1 MATKSTEKKTSLE
14 PSEVFCAVG
23 LLIPTSQMRALVK
36 DQTGTELLRWAS
48 TDGLAIAK
56 KGIKVVFGGGNVGL
70 MKIISD
76 TALDNGVEVL
86 GISLKSL
93 HALELA
99 NPRLNEIVV
108 TDTLLDRKDEFM
120 SRSDAFIVLPGGV
133 GSLDELA
140 EIMASNQLGI
150 INKPVGILNTEG
162 YYDHL
167 LKWFDKAVEEG
178 FISSANLKELLVSD
192 NPEELVD
199 LVVNHE
205 RPSDDNWTKRLGL

>member
-1 MATKSTEKKTSLE
+1 MKNISI
-14 PSEVFCAVG
+14 FCGAHKGRNPEYAKAAESIAKAV
-23 LLIPTSQMRALVK
+23 
-36 DQTGTELLRWAS
+36 
-48 TDGLAIAK
+48 AK
-56 KGIKVVFGGGNVGL
+56 KGINIVFGGGNVGL

-93 HALELA
+93 HALELV
-99 NPRLNEIVV
+99 NPRVDEIVV
-108 TDTLLDRKDEFM
+108 SDTLLDRKDEFM

-167 LKWFDKAVEEG
+167 LNWFNKAVDEG
-178 FISSANLKELLVSD
+178 FISSKNLDELLVADSPD
-192 NPEELVD
+192 ELID
-199 LVVNHE
+199 MITNHQK
-205 RPSDDNWTKRLGL
+205 PSDENWTERLGL

>member
-1 MATKSTEKKTSLE
+1 MNNISI
-14 PSEVFCAVG
+14 FCGAHEG
-23 LLIPTSQMRALVK
+23 KNPEYAKAAKLVA
-36 DQTGTELLRWAS
+36 EL
-48 TDGLAIAK
+48 IAK
-56 KGIKVVFGGGNVGL
+56 KGINVVFGGGNVGL

-99 NPRLNEIVV
+99 NPRLNQIVV
-108 TDTLLDRKDEFM
+108 SETLLDRKDEFM

-162 YYDHL
+162 YYDDL
-167 LKWFDKAVEEG
+167 LKWFSKAVDEG
-178 FISSANLKELLVSD
+178 FISSENLKELLVSD
-192 NPEELVD
+192 SPEKLVEMITS
-199 LVVNHE
+199 HQ
-205 RPSDDNWTKRLGL
+205 RPSDENWTERLGL

>member
-1 MATKSTEKKTSLE
+1 MKNISI
-14 PSEVFCAVG
+14 FCGAHKG
-23 LLIPTSQMRALVK
+23 RNPEYAKAAESIAK
-36 DQTGTELLRWAS
+36 
-48 TDGLAIAK
+48 AIAK
-56 KGIKVVFGGGNVGL
+56 KGINIVFGGGNVGL

-93 HALELA
+93 HALELV
-99 NPRLNEIVV
+99 NPRVDEIVV
-108 TDTLLDRKDEFM
+108 ADTLLDRKDEFM

-167 LKWFDKAVEEG
+167 LNWFNKAVDEG
-178 FISSANLKELLVSD
+178 FISSKNLNDLLVADSPD
-192 NPEELVD
+192 ELID
-199 LVVNHE
+199 MITNHKK
-205 RPSDDNWTKRLGL
+205 PSDENWTERLGL

>member
-1 MATKSTEKKTSLE
+1 MKNISI
-14 PSEVFCAVG
+14 FCGAHEG
-23 LLIPTSQMRALVK
+23 K
-36 DQTGTELLRWAS
+36 DPKYAQSAKIIS
-48 TDGLAIAK
+48 DAIAK
-56 KGIKVVFGGGNVGL
+56 KGINVVFGGGNVGL

>member
-1 MATKSTEKKTSLE
+1 MNNISI
-14 PSEVFCAVG
+14 FCGAHEG
-23 LLIPTSQMRALVK
+23 KNPEYAKAAKLVA
-36 DQTGTELLRWAS
+36 EY
-48 TDGLAIAK
+48 IAK
-56 KGIKVVFGGGNVGL
+56 KGINVVFGGGNVGL
-70 MKIISD
+70 MKIISA
-76 TALDNGVEVL
+76 TALDNGVKVL

-108 TDTLLDRKDEFM
+108 SETLLDRKDKFM

-162 YYDHL
+162 YYDDL
-167 LKWFDKAVEEG
+167 LKWFSKAVDEG
-178 FISSANLKELLVSD
+178 FISSENLKELLVSD
-192 NPEELVD
+192 SPEELVEMITS
-199 LVVNHE
+199 HQ
-205 RPSDDNWTKRLGL
+205 RPSDDNWTERLGL

>member
-1 MATKSTEKKTSLE
+1 MKNISIFCGAHEGKNPKYAQSAKII
-14 PSEVFCAVG
+14 SE
-23 LLIPTSQMRALVK
+23 
-36 DQTGTELLRWAS
+36 
-48 TDGLAIAK
+48 AIAK
-56 KGIKVVFGGGNVGL
+56 KGINVVFGGGNVGL

-199 LVVNHE
+199 LVINHE

>member
-1 MATKSTEKKTSLE
+1 MKNISIFCGAHEGKNPKYAESAKII
-14 PSEVFCAVG
+14 SE
-23 LLIPTSQMRALVK
+23 
-36 DQTGTELLRWAS
+36 
-48 TDGLAIAK
+48 AIAK
-56 KGIKVVFGGGNVGL
+56 KGINVVFGGGNVGL

-199 LVVNHE
+199 LVVNHK

>member
-1 MATKSTEKKTSLE
+1 MKNISIFCGAHEGKNPKYAQSAKII
-14 PSEVFCAVG
+14 SE
-23 LLIPTSQMRALVK
+23 
-36 DQTGTELLRWAS
+36 
-48 TDGLAIAK
+48 AIAK
-56 KGIKVVFGGGNVGL
+56 KGINVVFGGGNVGL

-205 RPSDDNWTKRLGL
+205 RPSDDNWTKRLGLSLIHI

>member
-1 MATKSTEKKTSLE
+1 MKNISIFCGAHEGKNPEYAKAAKS
-14 PSEVFCAVG
+14 VA
-23 LLIPTSQMRALVK
+23 
-36 DQTGTELLRWAS
+36 EL
-48 TDGLAIAK
+48 IAK
-56 KGIKVVFGGGNVGL
+56 KGINVVFGGGNVGL

-99 NPRLNEIVV
+99 NPRLNNIVV
-108 TDTLLDRKDEFM
+108 SETLLNRKDEFM

-167 LKWFDKAVEEG
+167 LEWFNKAVNEG
-178 FISSANLKELLVSD
+178 FISSENLKELLVSD
-192 NPEELVD
+192 SPEELVE
-199 LVVNHE
+199 LITTHKK
-205 RPSDDNWTKRLGL
+205 PSDDSWKERLGL

>member
-1 MATKSTEKKTSLE
+1 MKNISIFCGAHEGKNPKYAQSAKII
-14 PSEVFCAVG
+14 SE
-23 LLIPTSQMRALVK
+23 
-36 DQTGTELLRWAS
+36 E
-48 TDGLAIAK
+48 IAK
-56 KGIKVVFGGGNVGL
+56 RGINVVFGGGNVGL

>member
-1 MATKSTEKKTSLE
+1 MKNISIFCGAHEGKNPKFAQSAKII
-14 PSEVFCAVG
+14 SE
-23 LLIPTSQMRALVK
+23 
-36 DQTGTELLRWAS
+36 
-48 TDGLAIAK
+48 AIAK
-56 KGIKVVFGGGNVGL
+56 KGINVVFGGGNVGL

-167 LKWFDKAVEEG
+167 LKWFNKAVEEG

>member
-1 MATKSTEKKTSLE
+1 MKNISIFCGAHEGNNPKYVEEAKKVAES
-14 PSEVFCAVG
+14 
-23 LLIPTSQMRALVK
+23 
-36 DQTGTELLRWAS
+36 
-48 TDGLAIAK
+48 IAK
-56 KGIKVVFGGGNVGL
+56 KGINVVFGGGNVGL

-99 NPRLNEIVV
+99 NPRLKEIVV

-167 LKWFDKAVEEG
+167 LSWFNKAVDEG
-178 FISSANLKELLVSD
+178 FVSPANLKELLVSD
-192 NPEELVD
+192 SPQQLVEM
-199 LVVNHE
+199 VVNHI
-205 RPSDDNWTKRLGL
+205 RPSDDDWTNRLGL

>member
-1 MATKSTEKKTSLE
+1 MKNISIFCGAHEGNNPKYGEEAKKVAES
-14 PSEVFCAVG
+14 
-23 LLIPTSQMRALVK
+23 
-36 DQTGTELLRWAS
+36 
-48 TDGLAIAK
+48 IAK
-56 KGIKVVFGGGNVGL
+56 KGINVVFGGGNVGL

-99 NPRLNEIVV
+99 NPRLKEIVV
-108 TDTLLDRKDEFM
+108 ADTLLDRKDEFM

-167 LKWFDKAVEEG
+167 LSWFNKAVDEG
-178 FISSANLKELLVSD
+178 FISPANLKELLVSD
-192 NPEELVD
+192 SPQELVEM
-199 LVVNHE
+199 VVNHT
-205 RPSDDNWTKRLGL
+205 RPSDDDWTKRLGL

>member
-1 MATKSTEKKTSLE
+1 MKNISI
-14 PSEVFCAVG
+14 FCGAHKG
-23 LLIPTSQMRALVK
+23 RNPEYAKAAESIAK
-36 DQTGTELLRWAS
+36 
-48 TDGLAIAK
+48 AIAK
-56 KGIKVVFGGGNVGL
+56 KGINIVFGGGNVGL

-93 HALELA
+93 HALELV
-99 NPRLNEIVV
+99 NPRVDEIVV
-108 TDTLLDRKDEFM
+108 SDTLLDRKDEFM

-167 LKWFDKAVEEG
+167 LNWFNKAVDEG
-178 FISSANLKELLVSD
+178 FISSKNLDELLVADSPD
-192 NPEELVD
+192 ELID
-199 LVVNHE
+199 MITNHKK
-205 RPSDDNWTKRLGL
+205 PSDENWKERLGL

>member
-1 MATKSTEKKTSLE
+1 MKNISIFCGAHEGKNPEYAKAAKS
-14 PSEVFCAVG
+14 VA
-23 LLIPTSQMRALVK
+23 
-36 DQTGTELLRWAS
+36 EL
-48 TDGLAIAK
+48 IAK
-56 KGIKVVFGGGNVGL
+56 KGINVVFGGGNVGL

-76 TALDNGVEVL
+76 TAIDNGVEVL

-93 HALELA
+93 HELELA
-99 NPRLNEIVV
+99 NPRLNDIVV
-108 TDTLLDRKDEFM
+108 SETLLDRKDEFM

-167 LKWFDKAVEEG
+167 LEWFNKAVNEG
-178 FISSANLKELLVSD
+178 FISSENLKELLVSD
-192 NPEELVD
+192 SPEELVE
-199 LVVNHE
+199 LITTHKK
-205 RPSDDNWTKRLGL
+205 PSDESWTERLGL